1 MKQMMKRSGSI
12 RRSFKLILVNRT
24 RRVFSIAALFALILT
39 LTVLVWSKPQ
49 QSEQV
54 NLTLRSEGFDPLNV
68 HHASGSFTL
77 SIANQSN
84 SSAVTLRLYRSN
96 GEKVREIGITGAATE
111 WSDTVELSA
120 GNYTLLAPDN
130 PAWTCHFD
138 IQ

>member
-1 MKQMMKRSGSI
+1 MKQTTKQNKSI
-12 RRSFKLILVNRT
+12 RRSLKLILVNRT
-24 RRVFSIAALFALILT
+24 RRVVSIATLLALILT

-49 QSEQV
+49 QTEQV
-54 NLTLRSEGFDPLNV
+54 SLTLRSEGFDPLNV

-96 GEKVREIGITGAATE
+96 GEKVREISITGAATE

-120 GNYTLLAPDN
+120 GNYTLLAPEN